1 MTNNQIIRNEAARL
15 SAEQLHEIAAKNH
28 TAAQIA
34 ALVAQIVVTDKDGA
48 EHPGTIE
55 DAELYFAAD
64 ELHTFNEWKR
74 LGKQVKKGE
83 TALIHC
89 HLWQFTTKPSAKPPR
104 PRARKPPSIPTFTP
118 RKRTCLAACR

>member
-15 SAEQLHEIAAKNH
+15 SAEQLHKIAAKNH

-34 ALVAQIVVTDKDGA
+34 ALAAQIVVTDKDGA

-55 DAELYFAAD
+55 DAELVLAAD
-64 ELHTFNEWKR
+64 ELHTFNECKR

-83 TALIHC
+83 TAVHHQAQQGPARSRRGRGQGSRRASPLLPHE
-89 HLWQFTTKPSAKPPR
+89 SAPV
-104 PRARKPPSIPTFTP
+104 
-118 RKRTCLAACR
+118 